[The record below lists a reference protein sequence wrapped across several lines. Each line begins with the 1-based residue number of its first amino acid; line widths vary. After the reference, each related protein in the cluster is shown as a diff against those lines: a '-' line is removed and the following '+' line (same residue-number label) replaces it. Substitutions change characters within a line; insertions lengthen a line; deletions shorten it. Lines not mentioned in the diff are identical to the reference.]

1 MSVQPDVLA
10 PESHEHLRPEGDRRG
25 TGSGSA
31 VSRLA
36 ILRCRVLLPD
46 AAGRLR
52 SSVHPQVARDADLV
66 DRSSLRDPPGAVDAI
81 RADRLPNREGR
92 QSYEV
97 SRLLEMLL

>member
-10 PESHEHLRPEGDRRG
+10 RESHDHLRPEGDRRG

-52 SSVHPQVARDADLV
+52 ASVHPQVARDADLV
-66 DRSSLRDPPGAVDAI
+66 DRGSLRDPPSAVDAI
-81 RADRLPNREGR
+81 RSDRVPDREGR
-92 QSYEV
+92 QGYKTG
-97 SRLLEMLL
+97 RLL